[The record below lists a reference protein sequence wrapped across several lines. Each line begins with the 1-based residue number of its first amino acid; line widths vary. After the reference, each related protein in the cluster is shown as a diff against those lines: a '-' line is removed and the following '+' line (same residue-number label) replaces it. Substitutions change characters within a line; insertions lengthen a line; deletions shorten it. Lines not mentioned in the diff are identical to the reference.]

1 MRPLRGPRRIPRD
14 MLDLVWTGLILAGGR
29 SLRMGRDKT
38 ALKLGGM
45 TLLARAVDRVRQAGG
60 EPLVLGPPRSHAEVS
75 GSRQIDENDRASG
88 GRGGPLF
95 ALRRGLQECGTR
107 LALALACD
115 VPLVPVPLLRFL
127 VEEAERYD
135 AVVPRAAGELQVL
148 TAAYTISCLEAI
160 DRKLHSGGRA
170 VHNLLSCVRTRVV
183 EADELLAFGGE
194 GVFLNINTPE
204 DLARAE
210 PLVGGRESPDP

>member
-1 MRPLRGPRRIPRD
+1 MFWYETH
-14 MLDLVWTGLILAGGR
+14 WTG
-29 SLRMGRDKT
+29 S
-38 ALKLGGM
+38 
-45 TLLARAVDRVRQAGG
+45 AVRRFIRKVG
-60 EPLVLGPPRSHAEVS
+60 L
-75 GSRQIDENDRASG
+75 ENIP
-88 GRGGPLF
+88 PLF

-160 DRKLHSGGRA
+160 DRELHSGGRA
-170 VHNLLSCVRTRVV
+170 VHNLVSCVRARVV
-183 EADELLAFGGE
+183 EPEELLAFGGE

-204 DLARAE
+204 DLARALAKARKE
-210 PLVGGRESPDP
+210 H